1 MLVPV
6 TDKTILREVRQSG
19 INKARLQ
26 TLVKHENSGV
36 RLLRELYRVEFPKF
50 NNKTTWNYIFAQ
62 DGWLWGLE
70 RVSPFC
76 GGIVELEL
84 SDIGNSDIVYGMVT
98 QSEVIK
104 HAQVELRH
112 RYKNRTGE
120 AKETTYADVDVVVDD
135 EYIELNKTF
144 DDDDDEDEDEYG
156 EDHENYMFDYMTEE
170 EDWEAKVKEQR
181 RMIKASYVGCSTA
194 RKIHHL
200 KAEINRR
207 QLKKLMDS
215 NNKNI
220 KLLFPT
226 FDAPTIQI
234 FYQFYNWKF
243 SESGYFVGDEYSY
256 EGLLAVNKLW
266 LESMQY
272 LAK

>member
-1 MLVPV
+1 MLVQV
-6 TDKTILREVRQSG
+6 TDKATLREVEQSG

-36 RLLRELYRVEFPKF
+36 RKLELGYKVEFSKLK
-50 NNKTTWNYIFAQ
+50 NKTTWNYLFAQ
-62 DGWLWGLE
+62 DGWLLGLE

-76 GGIVELEL
+76 GGIIELDL
-84 SDIGNSDIVYGMVT
+84 SDIGNPDIVYGMNNIT
-98 QSEVIK
+98 EVIN
-104 HAQVELRH
+104 HAYAELKY
-112 RYKNRTGE
+112 RYENRIGE
-120 AKETTYADVDVVVDD
+120 AKETTYYYASDVVVND

-144 DDDDDEDEDEYG
+144 DADDDDDEYG
-156 EDHENYMFDYMTEE
+156 EDHENYMFDYMIEE
-170 EDWEAKVKEQR
+170 EDWEARVKEQR
-181 RMIKASYVGCSTA
+181 RMIKASHAGCSTI

-200 KAEINRR
+200 KAEINRW

-215 NNKNI
+215 NNKNT

-234 FYQFYNWKF
+234 FYKFYNWRF
-243 SESGYFVGDEYSY
+243 SESGYFIGDDYSY

-266 LESMQY
+266 LEGMQY
-272 LAK
+272 LAN